1 MTILRS
7 KKKICI
13 ITGSRSDYSLLRS
26 IIFTIKKDKNINLK
40 IITTGSHLEKNFGY
54 TVKELINDGLNIDY
68 KVKLNLKNANE
79 KNIAF
84 STSLGIKKFFNI
96 FKKIKPDG
104 LLVLGDRYEI
114 FSAAYAAHMLKLKIF
129 HFAGGEKTPY
139 VYDNAIRNCLSF
151 FATYHFVANRNY
163 KKNLVNM
170 GIKKENIF
178 DVGSLGLDKIK
189 LLNKYENSLFLKKYK
204 INTLEKYFLITFHP
218 TTLFAKKKIIE
229 ETKNLLL
236 ALKTFKEHKKIFTLP
251 TADNGSH
258 IISKMIKNFCK
269 NNSASKFYTS
279 LGSIDYLNMAQNSD
293 LIIGNSS
300 SGISEIPSIKK
311 ISINVGYRQKGRIFG
326 NSVLNS
332 SSKKNDIIS
341 NIKKGLMLSKNSNFI
356 KKIKNPYG
364 SGNSAIKS
372 IRIIKKFI

>member
-7 KKKICI
+7 KKKICV

-40 IITTGSHLEKNFGY
+40 IIATGSHLEKNFGY
-54 TVKELINDGLNIDY
+54 TIKELINDGLNIDY
-68 KVKLNLKNANE
+68 RVKLNLKNANE
-79 KNIAF
+79 RNIIY
-84 STSLGIKKFFNI
+84 STSTGIQKFFNI

-104 LLVLGDRYEI
+104 LLILGDRYEI

-129 HFAGGEKTPY
+129 HFAGGEKTPH
-139 VYDNAIRNCLSF
+139 VYDNALRNCLSF
-151 FATYHFVANRNY
+151 FATYHFVANRSY
-163 KKNLVNM
+163 KKNLIKM
-170 GIKKENIF
+170 GIKNQNIF

-189 LLNKYENSLFLKKYK
+189 LLNKYEKNLFLKKYK
-204 INTLEKYFLITFHP
+204 INRFEKYFLITFHP
-218 TTLFAKKKIIE
+218 TTLFSIKKNIE

-236 ALKTFKEHKKIFTLP
+236 ALKTFKDHKKIFTLP

-258 IISKMIKNFCK
+258 IISKMIKIFCK
-269 NNSASKFYTS
+269 NNNEAKFYTS
-279 LGSIDYLNMAQNSD
+279 LGSMDYLKMAQNSD

-300 SGISEIPSIKK
+300 SGISEIPSLKK
-311 ISINVGYRQKGRIFG
+311 ISINIGHRQKGRIFG

-332 SSKKNDIIS
+332 SSNKNNIIF
-341 NIKKGLMLSKNSNFI
+341 NIKKGLSLSNKSNFI

-364 SGNSAIKS
+364 SGNSSIKS
-372 IRIIKKFI
+372 FRIIKKFL